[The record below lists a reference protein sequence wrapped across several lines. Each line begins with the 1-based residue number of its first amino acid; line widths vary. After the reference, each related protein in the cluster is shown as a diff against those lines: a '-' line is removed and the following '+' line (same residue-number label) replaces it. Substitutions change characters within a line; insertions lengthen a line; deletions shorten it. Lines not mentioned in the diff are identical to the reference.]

1 MGNEDVVCTMI
12 YTMGYYSAVRKKE
25 ILLFSIT
32 WMNLEDIMLSERSQR
47 KTTAVYYLY
56 VAI

>member
-47 KTTAVYYLY
+47 KTNAVYYLY
-56 VAI
+56 MAI

>member
-1 MGNEDVVCTMI
+1 MDNEDVVCTMI
-12 YTMGYYSAVRKKE
+12 YTMGYYSAIRKKE

-32 WMNLEDIMLSERSQR
+32 WINLEDIMLSERSQR
-47 KTTAVYYLY
+47 KTNAVYHLY